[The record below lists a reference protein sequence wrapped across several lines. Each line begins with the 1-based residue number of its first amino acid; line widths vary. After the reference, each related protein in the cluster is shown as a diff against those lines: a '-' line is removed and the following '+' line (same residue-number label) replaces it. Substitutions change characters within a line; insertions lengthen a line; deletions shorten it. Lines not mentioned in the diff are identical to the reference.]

1 MRSSQR
7 SGEAA
12 GVLEKLLAGIDWVL
26 DKVTLSLLILLNLVV
41 GAQVFARYV
50 LNHSLFWS
58 EELARYLFI
67 WLVFLSAAIV
77 LRQDRH
83 IQVSVFVDMLPAS
96 MKRAVIILGDL
107 LMLGFVLVVLVE
119 SIRLAGMVW
128 TVLTA
133 AMEIPWTFVYLG
145 ILIGMGV
152 MLLALLGSLWARLTG
167 RREERRAW

>member
-1 MRSSQR
+1 MER
-7 SGEAA
+7 
-12 GVLEKLLAGIDWVL
+12 
-26 DKVTLSLLILLNLVV
+26 LLIGLDWILDRITLLLLTVLPLVV
-41 GAQVFARYV
+41 GGQIFSRYV

-67 WLVFLSAAIV
+67 WLVFLSAAMV

-96 MKRAVIILGDL
+96 MKRAIIILGDL
-107 LMLGFVLVVLVE
+107 LMLGFVLVVFVE

-133 AMEIPWTFVYLG
+133 AMEIPWTLVYLG
-145 ILIGMGV
+145 ILLGMGV
-152 MLLALLGSLWARLTG
+152 MLLALLGSLWARLRG
-167 RREERRAW
+167 RREEKRAW

>member
-1 MRSSQR
+1 M
-7 SGEAA
+7 
-12 GVLEKLLAGIDWVL
+12 EKFLAGIDWVL
-26 DKVTLSLLILLNLVV
+26 DKVTLTLLILLNLVV

-67 WLVFLSAAIV
+67 WLVFLSAAMV

-96 MKRAVIILGDL
+96 MKRAIIILGDL
-107 LMLGFVLVVLVE
+107 LMFGFVLVVFVE
-119 SIRLAGMVW
+119 SVRLAGMVW

-133 AMEIPWTFVYLG
+133 AMEIPWTLVYLG
-145 ILIGMGV
+145 ILLGMCV

-167 RREERRAW
+167 RREEKRAW

>member
-1 MRSSQR
+1 MER
-7 SGEAA
+7 
-12 GVLEKLLAGIDWVL
+12 LLTGIDWIM
-26 DKVTLSLLILLNLVV
+26 DKVTLLILILLNLIV
-41 GAQVFARYV
+41 GLQVFSRYV

-67 WLVFLSAAIV
+67 WLVFLSAAMV

-96 MKRAVIILGDL
+96 MKRAIIVLGEL
-107 LMLGFVLVVLVE
+107 LMLGFAGVVLVE

-145 ILIGMGV
+145 IILGMAIMV
-152 MLLALLGSLWARLTG
+152 LALAGSLWARLMG

>member
-1 MRSSQR
+1 MER
-7 SGEAA
+7 
-12 GVLEKLLAGIDWVL
+12 LLAGIDWIT
-26 DKVTLSLLILLNLVV
+26 DKVTLLILILLNLIV
-41 GAQVFARYV
+41 GLQVFSRYV

-67 WLVFLSAAIV
+67 YLVFLSGALA

-83 IQVSVFVDMLPAS
+83 IQVTAFVDILPVS
-96 MKRAVIILGDL
+96 LKRAIVVLGEL
-107 LMLGFVLVVLVE
+107 LMLSFAGIVLVE
-119 SIRLAGMVW
+119 SIRLAAMVW

-145 ILIGMGV
+145 IILGMAIMV
-152 MLLALLGSLWARLTG
+152 LALGGSLWARLMG

>member
-1 MRSSQR
+1 M
-7 SGEAA
+7 
-12 GVLEKLLAGIDWVL
+12 EKLLTGIDWIN
-26 DKVTLSLLILLNLVV
+26 DKVTLLILVLLNLIV
-41 GAQVFARYV
+41 GLQVFSRYV

-67 WLVFLSAAIV
+67 YLVFLSGAMV

-83 IQVSVFVDMLPAS
+83 IQVTVFVDILPAPL
-96 MKRAVIILGDL
+96 KRAIIVLGEL
-107 LMLGFVLVVLVE
+107 LMLGFAGTVLVE
-119 SIRLAGMVW
+119 SIWLAAMVW

-145 ILIGMGV
+145 IILGMAV
-152 MLLALLGSLWARLTG
+152 MVLALVGSLWARLLG